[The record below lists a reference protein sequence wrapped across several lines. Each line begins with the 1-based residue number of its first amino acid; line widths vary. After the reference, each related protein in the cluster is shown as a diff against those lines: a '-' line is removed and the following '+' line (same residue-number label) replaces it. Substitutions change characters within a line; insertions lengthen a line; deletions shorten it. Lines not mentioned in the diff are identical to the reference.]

1 MNQLERLE
9 RLEQSI
15 TLALYEIDANFA
27 KCNRT
32 VSTRILPIVENYT
45 KSCSNIWESSK
56 FWKQFFEASASVSL
70 SGVEEP
76 VQGAEKPKE
85 DFVPSDLKY
94 TSSTD
99 PKIEEN
105 EDSTETF
112 YQNIPSSFG
121 HEAFEPKEVKD
132 EQLTQSTPKKDTTFE
147 NLSLENASL
156 TPIPARLQT
165 PARKIDAANAQHT
178 GRSALLHRVLDTN
191 WHVQV
196 TPHERKKYEDM
207 DIDSSPLMSPS
218 PIAMKM
224 ETISA
229 PGERTSKSALSMFSE
244 FEHESNDSLMP
255 NGMSPPKTI
264 QFSPH
269 SLGDSFH
276 PTDGERSLSLQRK
289 FDALNDSNENMIKE
303 ESWEL

>member
-1 MNQLERLE
+1 MSQLERLE

-32 VSTRILPIVENYT
+32 VSTRILPVVENYA
-45 KSCSNIWESSK
+45 KSCNNIWESSK

-76 VQGAEKPKE
+76 VQGQEKQKE

-94 TSSTD
+94 MSSTD

-105 EDSTETF
+105 EDTTEMF
-112 YQNIPSSFG
+112 YQNVPSSFRQ
-121 HEAFEPKEVKD
+121 EAFEPKEVKD
-132 EQLTQSTPKKDTTFE
+132 EQVTQSTPKKDTTFE

-165 PARKIDAANAQHT
+165 PARKINTANPQHT

-224 ETISA
+224 ETIST
-229 PGERTSKSALSMFSE
+229 PGEKASKSALSMFSE

-289 FDALNDSNENMIKE
+289 FDALNDSNENMVKE